1 MKAYT
6 CLFQGLKT
14 TLRVMDEECPRE
26 ESSISNRQLLVKELH
41 IEKIMKK
48 NKVSRGKDLT
58 LSCFVR
64 KTAFANAKTKV
75 QISCAETVQLITAF
89 VYRYMDSTFL
99 YFQTSNICGCTARFV
114 LELVGIKLRDSV
126 SYDKAYL

>member
-48 NKVSRGKDLT
+48 NKVSRRKD

-64 KTAFANAKTKV
+64 KTDFANAKTKAQRRRSAV
-75 QISCAETVQLITAF
+75 
-89 VYRYMDSTFL
+89 R
-99 YFQTSNICGCTARFV
+99 
-114 LELVGIKLRDSV
+114 
-126 SYDKAYL
+126 